1 LPVLI
6 AASLKTAQGSGT
18 VAIITGASLMAPL
31 LGTLGID
38 SAAGKALIVVAL
50 GAGSMMASHANDSY
64 FWVVTQFSNMNVNQ
78 GYRLQTLGT
87 LTVGI
92 FSSLAVL
99 LLSLFIL

>member
-1 LPVLI
+1 
-6 AASLKTAQGSGT
+6 
-18 VAIITGASLMAPL
+18 MAPL